1 MPADRKILAAA
12 FAAILMLSAGPAR
25 AALDHPTPTAPANGA
40 VSQFLPAFAWTA
52 ANGADKYE
60 FQIAADPGMNSPVL
74 GQGKDDFF
82 TRNTRATLTKT
93 VPNGTYYWRVR
104 SVGPDGSVSAWTSPR
119 SFTKNWTLQPVTQT
133 PTEGQTMSFPNNP
146 VVLRWS
152 AVPGAAQYL
161 VSVASDPALG
171 SLVFKYSNQDDINGP
186 PNVAATNAAI
196 ANALAP
202 GTYYWAV
209 QPVDAEGH
217 RGVSTP
223 VASFGWVW
231 PSATVPVVADLDPT
245 AEVYDPKFSWDAVPG
260 AVKYEVEVNPS
271 ADFAPG
277 SKVCCSGYTIATS
290 LSPGK
295 VFHDNLY
302 HWRVRAIDPDDNA
315 GVWNVGPDFTKT
327 FDNVP
332 PVTSPSVKNLHM
344 RDNVS
349 DPGTDLQPGTAGYQT
364 EVPIVTWDPV
374 HGASSYEVDV
384 TVFQSGICNWSAPSG
399 APHWRKDT
407 AVPAWTPLGDHWNN
421 VKPYSDP
428 LSVANDGS
436 IQLAPGPY
444 CVRVRARTDRDTNN
458 DDVYGDYTYLD
469 DGTGNGTAFDWTGYP
484 TAVSSGCNGGY
495 PCTGDYLTPVTGT
508 LSRKTPYFTWN
519 QMANGPSYM
528 QSYFVLVAKDPN
540 FTTIVDYGFTH
551 IPAYAP
557 RTGTAMRTY
566 TDETTNY
573 YWVVLPAQ
581 NYDGGLAL
589 GNPLLANADNFQ
601 KQSLPPNL
609 LSPAAGQLFY
619 DQPTFTWSP
628 AEGARRYR
636 FQVATDP
643 SFSNLL
649 DDVTTNATSYSSNTT
664 YPADTVLYWRV
675 RADDENLTGLTWSA
689 TGMFQKKLAAPV
701 PSSQN
706 PSSGEMLPVWTW
718 SAVQGASSYDVSIDG
733 PDGRHHYFSG
743 FRTPAVSFIKMTG
756 TGVFSWRVR
765 AEFPSSSGPDTP
777 GPYSATQTFTRVI
790 GEPLNLHTDSAA
802 DHVLLS
808 WDLRQGASEY
818 KVQIA
823 SDESFSHRVEETTTD
838 NASYAPPMTQ
848 SPYSAGGTLYWRV
861 AAIDEDRNQGDW
873 SPAQTISLQPRMR
886 LSVSGVAKRGRKS
899 RLTVRV
905 SMFSGSPMGGVRVRV
920 TGKGIKARSGRT
932 NAKGKL
938 VFTLKPRRRGATLT
952 FRGTKAGYQNS
963 YTTLRVR

>member
-12 FAAILMLSAGPAR
+12 FAAVLMLSAGPAR
-25 AALDHPTPTAPANGA
+25 AALSCPTQTAPAEGA
-40 VSQFLPAFAWTA
+40 VSQFLPAFAWTSES
-52 ANGADKYE
+52 GADKYE

-82 TRNTRATLTKT
+82 TRNTRAALLKT

-104 SVGPDGSVSAWTSPR
+104 TVGPDGSVSAWTSPR

-133 PTEGQTMSFPNNP
+133 PGQGQTLSFPDNP

-161 VSVASDPALG
+161 VSVASDAALG
-171 SLVFKYSNQDDINGP
+171 SLVFKYSNQDDSNGP

-196 ANALAP
+196 SNALAP

-209 QPVDAEGH
+209 QPVDAEGNK
-217 RGVSTP
+217 GVSTP
-223 VASFGWVW
+223 VVSFGWVW
-231 PSATVPVVADLDPT
+231 PSATVPVVTDLDPS
-245 AEVYDPKFSWDAVPG
+245 AEVYDPKFSWDPVPG
-260 AVKYEVEVNPS
+260 AVTYEVEVNPS
-271 ADFAPG
+271 ADFAAG
-277 SKVCCSGYTIATS
+277 SKVCCAGTTIATS
-290 LSPGK
+290 LSPTK

-302 HWRVRAIDPDDNA
+302 HWRVRAIDPDGNA

-332 PVTSPSVKNLHM
+332 PVTFPSVKNLHM

-349 DPGTDLQPGTAGYQT
+349 DPGTDLDSGTPGYQT
-364 EVPIVTWDPV
+364 EVPLVTWDPV

-384 TVFQSGICNWSAPSG
+384 APYQSNICNWSALST

-428 LSVANDGS
+428 MSVGNDGS
-436 IQLAPGPY
+436 IQLLPGTY
-444 CVRVRARTDRDTNN
+444 CVRVRARTDRDTGSQ
-458 DDVYGDYTYLD
+458 DVYGDYTYLD
-469 DGTGNGTAFDWTGYP
+469 DGTGNGTAFEWTGYP
-484 TAVSSGCNGGY
+484 TPVSGGCNGGY
-495 PCTGDYLTPVTGT
+495 PCSGDYLTPITGS
-508 LSRKTPYFTWN
+508 LNRHTPYFTWN
-519 QMANGPSYM
+519 SMAFPGGAPA
-528 QSYFVLVAKDPN
+528 QSYFVIVAKDAN

-557 RTGTAMRTY
+557 RTGSATRTY
-566 TDETTNY
+566 SDETTSY
-573 YWVVLPAQ
+573 YWAVLPAQ

-589 GNPLLANADNFQ
+589 GDPLLASADNFQ
-601 KQSLPPNL
+601 KQSLAPSL
-609 LSPAAGQLFY
+609 LYPAAGQLFY
-619 DQPTFTWSP
+619 DQPTFRWSP
-628 AEGARRYR
+628 ADGARRYR
-636 FQVATDP
+636 FQVASDT

-649 DDVTTNATSYSSNTT
+649 DDVTTDGTSYSSNTT

-675 RADDENLTGLTWSA
+675 RADDENLVGLSWSG

-706 PSSGEMLPVWTW
+706 PTSGEMLPVWAW
-718 SAVQGASSYDVSIDG
+718 SPVQGASSYDVSVDS
-733 PDGRHHYFSG
+733 PDGTHHFFSG
-743 FRTPAVSFIKMTG
+743 FRTPVVSFIKMTG

-765 AEFPSSSGPDTP
+765 AEFPSVSGPDTP
-777 GPYSATQTFTRVI
+777 GPYSATQTFTRTI
-790 GEPLNLHTDSAA
+790 GEPLNLHTDSAL

-808 WDLRQGASEY
+808 WDLRLGSRQY
-818 KVQIA
+818 KVQVA
-823 SDESFSHRVEETTTD
+823 SDQSFSHRIEEMTTD
-838 NASYAPPMTQ
+838 NASYAPLMTQ
-848 SPYSAGGTLYWRV
+848 SGYAAGGTLYWRV
-861 AAIDEDRNQGDW
+861 AAVDEDRNQGDW
-873 SPAQTISLQPRMR
+873 STTQTILLQPRMR
-886 LSVSGVAKRGRKS
+886 LSVSGVAKHGRKG

-905 SMFSGSPMGGVRVRV
+905 STYGGKPLARVRVRV

-932 NAKGKL
+932 NARGKL
-938 VFTLKPRRRGATLT
+938 VFTLKPRRRGTLT
-952 FRGTKAGYQNS
+952 FRATYAGYQAT
-963 YTTLRVR
+963 YATVRVR